1 VEGAGRLAGSFC
13 VPRAF
18 LSQPKSGP
26 VTLYDALRPMS
37 TSPTQAVLA
46 EIAAEVRGCTRCPLH
61 RGRTNAVPGE
71 GNPLS
76 DVLLVGEGP
85 GAREDATGRPFVGPA
100 GELLTELLRSIGWAR
115 EDVFIANVVKCR
127 PPGNRDP
134 EPDEIHACGAYL
146 DRQEAV
152 LDPAVV
158 VTLGRH
164 SLRRYLPDARISAVH
179 GHLRRAGGRF
189 VFPMYH
195 PAAAL
200 HQASLRETLF
210 ADMRGLPAA
219 LLTAR
224 EALVAERMVAVAV
237 TAAEPEP
244 VLVAAGDDTEQLTL
258 F

>member
-1 VEGAGRLAGSFC
+1 MGSE
-13 VPRAF
+13 
-18 LSQPKSGP
+18 
-26 VTLYDALRPMS
+26 
-37 TSPTQAVLA
+37 AVLA
-46 EIAAEVRGCTRCPLH
+46 VVASEVRVCRQCALH

-100 GELLTELLRSIGWAR
+100 GQLLNELLRSLGWAR

-134 EPDEIHACGAYL
+134 EPEEIGACSGYL
-146 DRQEAV
+146 DRQEAA
-152 LDPAVV
+152 LDPAVI

-164 SLRRYLPDARISAVH
+164 SLARYLPGARISAVH
-179 GHLRRAGGRF
+179 GQLRRSGGRF
-189 VFPMYH
+189 IFPMYH

-210 ADMRGLPAA
+210 ADIRGLPAA
-219 LLTAR
+219 LLVAR
-224 EALVAERMVAVAV
+224 QALEEERMATVPEPSPDPEPALVAGA
-237 TAAEPEP
+237 
-244 VLVAAGDDTEQLTL
+244 DDSEQLTL

>member
-1 VEGAGRLAGSFC
+1 MGAEAL
-13 VPRAF
+13 
-18 LSQPKSGP
+18 LS
-26 VTLYDALRPMS
+26 
-37 TSPTQAVLA
+37 AV
-46 EIAAEVRGCTRCPLH
+46 AAEVSGCTRCPLH
-61 RGRTNAVPGE
+61 VGRNLTVPGE
-71 GNPLS
+71 GNPMT

-100 GELLTELLRSIGWAR
+100 GQLLDELLGAIGWAR

-134 EPDEIHACGAYL
+134 EPEEIGACRPYL
-146 DRQEAV
+146 DRQEAA
-152 LDPAVV
+152 LDPAVI

-164 SLRRYLPDARISAVH
+164 SLRRYLPDARIGEVH
-179 GHLRRAGGRF
+179 GRLRRSGGRF

-200 HQASLRETLF
+200 HQSSLRETLF

-219 LLTAR
+219 LLAAR
-224 EALVAERMVAVAV
+224 EAIEAERTESVQAISPDPAPPAP
-237 TAAEPEP
+237 TAETDDAE
-244 VLVAAGDDTEQLTL
+244 QMTL

>member
-1 VEGAGRLAGSFC
+1 MGTEALLA
-13 VPRAF
+13 
-18 LSQPKSGP
+18 
-26 VTLYDALRPMS
+26 
-37 TSPTQAVLA
+37 AVA
-46 EIAAEVRGCTRCPLH
+46 TEVRACTRCPLH

-100 GELLTELLRSIGWAR
+100 GQLLEELLRSIGWAR

-134 EPDEIHACGAYL
+134 EPEEISACAPYL
-146 DRQEAV
+146 ERQERA
-152 LDPAVV
+152 LDPAVI

-164 SLRRYLPDARISAVH
+164 SLSRYLPGARISVVH
-179 GHLRRAGGRF
+179 GQLRRTGGSF

-210 ADMRGLPAA
+210 ADIRGLPAA
-219 LLTAR
+219 LLAAR
-224 EALVAERMVAVAV
+224 EALEAERAESVPMTVSE
-237 TAAEPEP
+237 AA
-244 VLVAAGDDTEQLTL
+244 AAGMEPPADAADHTDQLTL

>member
-1 VEGAGRLAGSFC
+1 MGTEALLA
-13 VPRAF
+13 
-18 LSQPKSGP
+18 
-26 VTLYDALRPMS
+26 
-37 TSPTQAVLA
+37 AV
-46 EIAAEVRGCTRCPLH
+46 AAEVRGCTRCPLH

-100 GELLTELLRSIGWAR
+100 GQLLEELLRAIGWAR

-134 EPDEIHACGAYL
+134 EPDEIEACAPYL
-146 DRQEAV
+146 DRQEDA
-152 LDPAVV
+152 LDPAVI

-164 SLRRYLPDARISAVH
+164 SLRRYLPEARIGEVH
-179 GHLRRAGGRF
+179 GRLRRSGGRF
-189 VFPMYH
+189 VYPMYH

-210 ADMRGLPAA
+210 TDIRGLPAA
-219 LLTAR
+219 LLAAR
-224 EALVAERMVAVAV
+224 EALEAER
-237 TAAEPEP
+237 
-244 VLVAAGDDTEQLTL
+244 AGSVQATLRRAQPDELPAPADQPDNTEQLTL

>member
-1 VEGAGRLAGSFC
+1 
-13 VPRAF
+13 
-18 LSQPKSGP
+18 
-26 VTLYDALRPMS
+26 MS
-37 TSPTQAVLA
+37 TSPTQAALA
-46 EIAAEVRGCTRCPLH
+46 EIAAEVRACTRCGLH
-61 RGRTNAVPGE
+61 RGRTQAVPGE

-100 GELLTELLRSIGWAR
+100 GQLLNELLQSIGWAR

-134 EPDEIHACGAYL
+134 EPDEITACGGYL
-146 DRQEAV
+146 DRQERV
-152 LDPAVV
+152 LDPAVI

-179 GHLRRAGGRF
+179 GSLRRIGGRF

-200 HQASLRETLF
+200 HQAVLRDTLF

-219 LLTAR
+219 LLAAR
-224 EALVAERMVAVAV
+224 EAIEAERVAALEVVA
-237 TAAEPEP
+237 AGPEP
-244 VLVAAGDDTEQLTL
+244 ALVAAGSDTEQLTL

>member
-1 VEGAGRLAGSFC
+1 MGPEALLA
-13 VPRAF
+13 AI
-18 LSQPKSGP
+18 
-26 VTLYDALRPMS
+26 AL
-37 TSPTQAVLA
+37 
-46 EIAAEVRGCTRCPLH
+46 EVSGCTRCPLH
-61 RGRTNAVPGE
+61 VGRTRTVPGE

-100 GELLTELLRSIGWAR
+100 GQLLDELLRAIGWSR
-115 EDVFIANVVKCR
+115 EQVFIGNVVKCR

-134 EPDEIHACGAYL
+134 EPGEISACRPYL
-146 DRQEAV
+146 DRQEAA
-152 LDPAVV
+152 LDPAVI

-164 SLRRYLPDARISAVH
+164 SLRRYLPDARIGEVH
-179 GHLRRAGGRF
+179 GRLRRSGGRF

-210 ADMRGLPAA
+210 ADIRGLPAA
-219 LLTAR
+219 LLAAR
-224 EALVAERMVAVAV
+224 QAIEAERAESVQADLVVPAPVAPA
-237 TAAEPEP
+237 PE
-244 VLVAAGDDTEQLTL
+244 ADDTEQMTL

>member
-1 VEGAGRLAGSFC
+1 MGAEGRLA
-13 VPRAF
+13 A
-18 LSQPKSGP
+18 
-26 VTLYDALRPMS
+26 
-37 TSPTQAVLA
+37 
-46 EIAAEVRGCTRCPLH
+46 IADEVRACARCALAK
-61 RGRTNAVPGE
+61 RRARAVPGE
-71 GNPLS
+71 GNVLS

-100 GELLTELLRSIGWAR
+100 GQLLDELLRSIGWVR
-115 EDVFIANVVKCR
+115 DDVFITNVVKCR

-134 EPDEIHACGAYL
+134 EPEEVAACGGYL
-146 DRQEAV
+146 DRQEEA
-152 LDPAVV
+152 LDPAIV

-164 SLRRYLPDARISAVH
+164 SLQRYLPGARIGAVH
-179 GHLRRAGGRF
+179 GGMRRAAGGQH

-210 ADMRGLPAA
+210 HDMRGLPSA

-224 EALVAERMVAVAV
+224 ATIEDERMTAVAAQS
-237 TAAEPEP
+237 AAAA
-244 VLVAAGDDTEQLTL
+244 VLGPRPAAGDVEQMTL

>member
-1 VEGAGRLAGSFC
+1 MGAELLA
-13 VPRAF
+13 
-18 LSQPKSGP
+18 
-26 VTLYDALRPMS
+26 
-37 TSPTQAVLA
+37 AV
-46 EIAAEVRGCTRCPLH
+46 AAEVAGCTLCPLH
-61 RGRTNAVPGE
+61 VGRTLTVPGE

-100 GELLTELLRSIGWAR
+100 GQLLDELLHSIGWAR
-115 EDVFIANVVKCR
+115 EHVFITNVVKCR

-134 EPDEIHACGAYL
+134 EPDEINACRPYL
-146 DRQEAV
+146 DRQEAA
-152 LDPAVV
+152 LDPAVI

-164 SLRRYLPDARISAVH
+164 SLRRYLPDSRIGEVH
-179 GHLRRAGGRF
+179 GRLRRSGGRF

-200 HQASLRETLF
+200 HQSSLRETLF

-219 LLTAR
+219 LLAAR
-224 EALVAERMVAVAV
+224 EAIEAERTESVQAISPDPVPPAP
-237 TAAEPEP
+237 TEETDDAE
-244 VLVAAGDDTEQLTL
+244 QMTL

>member
-1 VEGAGRLAGSFC
+1 MGTEA
-13 VPRAF
+13 
-18 LSQPKSGP
+18 
-26 VTLYDALRPMS
+26 AL
-37 TSPTQAVLA
+37 TTV
-46 EIAAEVRGCTRCPLH
+46 AAEVRTCTRCALH

-100 GELLTELLRSIGWAR
+100 GQLLNELLGSLGWAR
-115 EDVFIANVVKCR
+115 QDVFIANVVKCR

-134 EPDEIHACGAYL
+134 EPDEISACAGYL
-146 DRQEAV
+146 ERQEAA
-152 LDPAVV
+152 LDPAVI

-164 SLRRYLPDARISAVH
+164 SLGRYLPGARISSVH
-179 GHLRRAGGRF
+179 GQLRRSGGRF
-189 VFPMYH
+189 IFPMYH

-210 ADMRGLPAA
+210 TDIRGLPAA
-219 LLTAR
+219 LLAAR
-224 EALVAERMVAVAV
+224 EALEAERVASVQEPIPEQEPPPV
-237 TAAEPEP
+237 TATD
-244 VLVAAGDDTEQLTL
+244 GTEQLTL

>member
-1 VEGAGRLAGSFC
+1 MGTGAELA
-13 VPRAF
+13 
-18 LSQPKSGP
+18 
-26 VTLYDALRPMS
+26 
-37 TSPTQAVLA
+37 AV
-46 EIAAEVRGCTRCPLH
+46 AAEVRGCSLCPLH
-61 RGRTNAVPGE
+61 RGRTQAVPGE

-100 GELLTELLRSIGWAR
+100 GQLLGELLGAIGWAR

-134 EPDEIHACGAYL
+134 EPDEISACGRYL
-146 DRQEAV
+146 DRQETA
-152 LDPAVV
+152 LDPAVI

-164 SLRRYLPDARISAVH
+164 SLARYLPGARISTVH
-179 GHLRRAGGRF
+179 GQLRRAAGRF

-210 ADMRGLPAA
+210 ADIRSLPAA
-219 LLTAR
+219 LLAAR
-224 EALVAERMVAVAV
+224 QALEAER
-237 TAAEPEP
+237 AESVQDALREQMARQPAP
-244 VLVAAGDDTEQLTL
+244 SATVLDDAQQLTL